1 MENIWMIATFILL
14 ITLIIFVFY
23 HMYYR
28 MNIKYITKQ
37 LEKII
42 NIKDTNQLLTVLVR
56 QKDITSLVNM
66 LNNQLNEHRLSRI
79 KIKRLNKNFRDSIT
93 NISHDLRTPLTTA
106 GGYVQIL
113 QSDVTEEERQEY
125 LAIVLERQNTVKKLL
140 EQLFEYVRIESGE
153 IVYEGVPI
161 DAKSVFI
168 DILAMY
174 YDDFFRKGQEPTV
187 LFPNKSC
194 IIKGDEQG
202 LKRIFSNILFN
213 AITHG
218 DGDYRFEIRESDN
231 YTFVFSNLSEPM
243 SKDDLNYIF
252 NRFYTKDK
260 SRNKK
265 TTGLGLSIAKEI
277 VKQLDGKID
286 AYYGNGRFSIS
297 VSFPKS

>member
-1 MENIWMIATFILL
+1 MENIWIIATFILL
-14 ITLIIFVFY
+14 LILIIFIFY

-28 MNIKYITKQ
+28 MNVKHVTKQ
-37 LEKII
+37 LEEII
-42 NIKDTNQLLTVLVR
+42 NIKDTNQLITVLAR
-56 QKDITSLVNM
+56 QRDIISLVNI
-66 LNNQLNEHRLSRI
+66 LNNHLEESRYSSI
-79 KIKRLNKNFRDSIT
+79 QIKRLNKNFRDSIT

-153 IVYEGVPI
+153 IIYESVPI
-161 DAKSVFI
+161 DAKAIFI
-168 DILAMY
+168 DVLAMY
-174 YDDFFRKGQEPTV
+174 YDDFYNKGLEPTV
-187 LFPNKSC
+187 IVPSTPC
-194 IIKGDEQG
+194 IINGDEQG

-218 DGDYRFEIRESDN
+218 SGDYHFKIEEDDEYIF
-231 YTFVFSNLSEPM
+231 TFSNLSEPM
-243 SKDDLNYIF
+243 EKEDLNYIF
-252 NRFYTKDK
+252 DRFYTKDK
-260 SRNKK
+260 SRNKQ

-277 VKQLDGKID
+277 TKQLDGKIN
-286 AYYGNGRFSIS
+286 AHYSNSEFSIS

>member
-79 KIKRLNKNFRDSIT
+79 KIKKLNKNFRDSIT

-106 GGYVQIL
+106 GGYVQML

-187 LFPNKSC
+187 LFPNKPC

-218 DGDYRFEIRESDN
+218 DGDYRFEIKESDN

-297 VSFPKS
+297 VSFPKY